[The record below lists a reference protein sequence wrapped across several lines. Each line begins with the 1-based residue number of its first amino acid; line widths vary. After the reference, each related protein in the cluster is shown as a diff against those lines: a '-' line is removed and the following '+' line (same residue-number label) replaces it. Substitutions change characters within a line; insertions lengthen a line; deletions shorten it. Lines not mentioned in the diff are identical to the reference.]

1 MLESRRQENEIQEKP
16 ENIRL
21 IFVDPFDEAE
31 SKFKCQT
38 INIHHP
44 EREKERKRKRK
55 RSTKTGSN
63 IQFECNWIEGNS

>member
-44 EREKERKRKRK
+44 EREKKKEEEEAL
-55 RSTKTGSN
+55 N
-63 IQFECNWIEGNS
+63 QNWIEHSIRMQLDRG